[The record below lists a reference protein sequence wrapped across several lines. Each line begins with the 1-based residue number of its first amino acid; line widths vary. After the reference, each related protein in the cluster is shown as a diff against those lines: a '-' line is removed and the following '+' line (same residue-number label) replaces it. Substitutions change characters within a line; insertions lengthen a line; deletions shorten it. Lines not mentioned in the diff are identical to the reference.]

1 MIESSVFEEVIQI
14 RMSREIGGRALY
26 WVAAYLVDGLLIDT
40 GCSYTSKELLSFLAG
55 KDVRLAVNTHF
66 HEDHVGGNRD
76 IINALGIPVYA
87 HPDSVPLIGKRQ
99 ELFPYQEMV
108 WGHPAPSV
116 VEPVPEIIRTE
127 HCSFTVMETPGHSA
141 GHIALAEPARGWFFT
156 GDIFSREKPKFIR
169 PEENIGQTIASMRRI
184 MEVPAGRHVLFTS
197 VGKIVE
203 NGRAALG
210 ASVDY
215 LTGLAGSAKRLKGEG
230 MGPEDIMKELF
241 GGEHDFARLT
251 DGQYTT
257 LNLVRSLLEAGGA

>member
-1 MIESSVFEEVIQI
+1 
-14 RMSREIGGRALY
+14 
-26 WVAAYLVDGLLIDT
+26 
-40 GCSYTSKELLSFLAG
+40 
-55 KDVRLAVNTHF
+55 
-66 HEDHVGGNRD
+66 
-76 IINALGIPVYA
+76 
-87 HPDSVPLIGKRQ
+87 
-99 ELFPYQEMV
+99 
-108 WGHPAPSV
+108 
-116 VEPVPEIIRTE
+116 
-127 HCSFTVMETPGHSA
+127 
-141 GHIALAEPARGWFFT
+141 
-156 GDIFSREKPKFIR
+156 
-169 PEENIGQTIASMRRI
+169 

-251 DGQYTT
+251 DGQYKT